1 MACSRAAK
9 KVSGVMGRSQAQK
22 SRQSAETGFPCP
34 RQKRPATPPAS
45 WHLQLASVRLFVSA
59 FQLCLPDSPHAS
71 TTANPLRGR
80 RPLASPLAVI
90 KFLDGAFIGAVLEVT
105 YG

>member
-9 KVSGVMGRSQAQK
+9 KVSGVMGRSLTQAQK
-22 SRQSAETGFPCP
+22 SSQSAETGFPCP
-34 RQKRPATPPAS
+34 RQKRPATPPVS

-59 FQLCLPDSPHAS
+59 FQLCRPASPHAS

-80 RPLASPLAVI
+80 RPLAVI
-90 KFLDGAFIGAVLEVT
+90 KFLGGAFIGAVLEVT